1 MHSPPSTP
9 LSRHSPDPG
18 DDWETDMTEILAD
31 AVSPA
36 QLAADAAAAEEAK
49 AAEAVAAAAGTTC
62 VPF

>member
-1 MHSPPSTP
+1 
-9 LSRHSPDPG
+9 
-18 DDWETDMTEILAD
+18 MTEILAD